1 MVDIRGVEGSAPG
14 RSRLVRGEMGPSPV
28 VAGARSGVRV
38 VEPTTLLGFPR
49 AFLSAREANLCQV
62 TLGIVTASGSKKAFK
77 T

>member
-1 MVDIRGVEGSAPG
+1 MVDTRGAEGSVPG
-14 RSRLVRGEMGPSPV
+14 PSRLVRGEMSPSPV
-28 VAGARSGVRV
+28 VAGAQSGVGV